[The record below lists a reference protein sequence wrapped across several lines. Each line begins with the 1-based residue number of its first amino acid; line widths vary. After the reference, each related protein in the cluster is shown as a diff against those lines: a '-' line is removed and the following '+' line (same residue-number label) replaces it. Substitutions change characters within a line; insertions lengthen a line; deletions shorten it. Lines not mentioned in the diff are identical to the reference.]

1 MQCTCVNVAVRAE
14 NSPENSYKNYLEVYV
29 TMSVSV
35 EKLENSMVRL
45 TIEVSAED
53 FDKAINKVYNRQK
66 SRMNVPG
73 FRRGKTPRKVL
84 EKMYGTSIFY
94 EDAANDVINSSYP
107 DAARESGEDIVSNPE
122 INVTQIEAGKPF
134 IYTAEVAVK
143 PPVSLGKYK
152 GVEVDKQTINVTDED
167 VDAEIRREQ
176 EKNATKNDITDRA
189 VQDGDD
195 IVLDFE
201 GFCDGKPFA
210 GGKATDYV
218 LTVGSGSFIP
228 GFEEQLV
235 GANIGE
241 ELDVNVTF
249 PENYQAEELKGKNA
263 TFKCTVKKITEKVL
277 PELDD
282 EFADEVSEFST
293 MAEYREDVK
302 KKIVE
307 RREATARTVK
317 ENEAVRKVIEDAHV
331 DIPEAMLRTQQE
343 QLVSELEQQVVSQGM
358 NFEDYM
364 NYAQVTREKIAEN
377 MKEEAERRIM
387 YRLVMEQVAKEE
399 NIVATEEDYEA
410 ELQKMAD
417 SYRMDVETIKKF
429 FGGRKDSMMED
440 IAVQKAI
447 TFVADNAVEVEKKE
461 EPAEEKTE
469 E

>member
-1 MQCTCVNVAVRAE
+1 
-14 NSPENSYKNYLEVYV
+14 
-29 TMSVSV
+29 MSVSV
-35 EKLENSMVRL
+35 EKLEKSMVRL

-73 FRRGKTPRKVL
+73 FRKGKTPRKVL
-84 EKMYGTSIFY
+84 EKMYGASIFY

-107 DAARESGEDIVSNPE
+107 DAAKESGEDIVSDPE

-152 GVEVDKQTINVTDED
+152 GVEVEKQVINVTEED
-167 VDAEIRREQ
+167 IDAEIRREQ
-176 EKNATKNDITDRA
+176 EKNATRNEITDRP
-189 VQDGDD
+189 VKDGDE

-201 GFCDGKPFA
+201 GFCDGEAFE
-210 GGKATDYV
+210 GGKGTDYP
-218 LTVGSGSFIP
+218 LTIGSGSFIP

-241 ELDVNVTF
+241 DLEVNVTF
-249 PENYQAEELKGKNA
+249 PENYQAEELKGKDA

-302 KKIVE
+302 KNITE
-307 RREATARTVK
+307 RRENTARTVR
-317 ENEAVRKVIEDAHV
+317 ENQAVEKVIEDAHV
-331 DIPEAMLRTQQE
+331 EIPEAMLRTQQE
-343 QLVSELEQQVVSQGM
+343 NIARELEQQVMSQGM
-358 NFEDYM
+358 NFDDYLK
-364 NYAQVTREKIAEN
+364 YAQTTREQMVEN
-377 MKEEAERRIM
+377 MKPEAERRIM
-387 YRLVMEQVAKEE
+387 YRLVMEAVAKAE
-399 NIVATEEDYEA
+399 NIVATDEDFDA

-417 SYRMDVETIKKF
+417 AYKMDVETIKKF
-429 FGGRKDSMMED
+429 FVSRKDSMMED

-447 TFVADNAVEVEKKE
+447 TFVTDNAVEVEKKE
-461 EPAEEKTE
+461 EPKEEEKTE